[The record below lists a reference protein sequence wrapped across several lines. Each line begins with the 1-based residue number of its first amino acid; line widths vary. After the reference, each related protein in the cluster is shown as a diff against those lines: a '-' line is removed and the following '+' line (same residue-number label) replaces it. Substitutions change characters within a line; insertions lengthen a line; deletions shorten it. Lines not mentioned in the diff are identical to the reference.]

1 MKTVDDAE
9 KETEVL
15 NKQSVEENIKKET
28 SEEKA
33 REDVSGK
40 ENKGKFGKIIKR
52 IAVIAGVLFVI
63 ALAFW
68 VAGRL
73 SISVVLA
80 GEPECTLEFGEYY
93 IEKGA
98 TAKFGGRWIFPQE
111 RQLKVTRTGDVDTA
125 KVGTYHLTYHA
136 NYLMFASSAVRT
148 VHVIDTKAPEIRLIT
163 IEGSYTIP
171 GEAYEEEGYTAYDNA
186 DGDITDR
193 VKSYEEDG
201 IVYYSVTDSSGN
213 KAETQ
218 RVIYYHDPVPPEITL
233 WGDTVVTLEAGESF
247 TDPGFNV
254 IDNLDG
260 DLSSLV
266 TVTNNVDPYLPGE
279 YTVDYTVEDSDHNVT
294 TVSRKVV
301 VKTVR
306 QSDGVT
312 AGDHN
317 IYLTF
322 DDGPGKFT
330 QQLLDTL
337 EKYNVK
343 ATFFVVSGGNNSLIA
358 KEAAAGHSVGVHSA
372 THKYK
377 EIYAS
382 EDAYFA
388 DLQKMNDIIKEQ
400 TGSYTKLVRFPGGS
414 SNTVSKFNPGI
425 MTRLAEA
432 LGEKG
437 YQYFDWNVD
446 SNDAGG
452 SNTPGEVFDNVIK
465 GVKGRK
471 NSVVLMHDIKGYSV
485 EAVERIVVW
494 GIVNGYTFLPLDVNS
509 PSAHHGIKN

>member
-1 MKTVDDAE
+1 MKTLEDAE
-9 KETEVL
+9 KETEVKE
-15 NKQSVEENIKKET
+15 KQSEQANSEAEKN
-28 SEEKA
+28 SEE
-33 REDVSGK
+33 VSSEK
-40 ENKGKFGKIIKR
+40 ENKGKLGRILKR
-52 IAVIAGVLFVI
+52 VAITMGVLLVI
-63 ALAFW
+63 ALVFW
-68 VAGRL
+68 IAGRL
-73 SISVVLA
+73 SISVELI
-80 GEPECTLEFGEYY
+80 GDPECTVEFGENYV
-93 IEKGA
+93 EAGA

-111 RQLKVTRTGDVDTA
+111 KELKVTRSGSVNTE
-125 KVGTYHLTYHA
+125 KVGTYHLMYHA
-136 NYLMFASSAVRT
+136 NYLVFASSAMRT
-148 VHVIDTKAPEIRLIT
+148 VHVVDTKPPVIRLIT
-163 IEGSYTIP
+163 VEGAYTIP
-171 GEAYEEEGYTAYDNA
+171 GEAYEEEGFTAYDNA

-193 VKSYEEDG
+193 VKSHEEDG

-218 RVIYYHDPVPPEITL
+218 RVIFYHDPVPPEITL
-233 WGDTVVTLEAGESF
+233 WGDSIISLDAGESF
-247 TDPGFNV
+247 TDPGFNA
-254 IDNLDG
+254 IDNRDG
-260 DLSSLV
+260 DLSHLV
-266 TVTNNVDPYLPGE
+266 TVTNNVDPYKPGE
-279 YTVDYTVEDSDHNVT
+279 YIVDYTVEDSDHNVT

-306 QSDGVT
+306 QADGVT

-330 QQLLDTL
+330 QQLLDIL

-343 ATFFVVSGGNNSLIA
+343 VTFFVVNTDRKSLIA
-358 KEAAAGHSVGVHSA
+358 KEAAGGHSVGIHSA
-372 THKYK
+372 THDYK
-377 EIYAS
+377 KIYAS

-414 SNTVSKFNPGI
+414 SNTVSKFNAGI
-425 MTRLAEA
+425 MSRLAQA

-452 SNTPGEVFDNVIK
+452 SNTPEQVFENVIK

-485 EAVERIVVW
+485 EAIERIVVW
-494 GIVNGYTFLPLDVNS
+494 GIVNGYTFLPLDENS
-509 PSAHHGIKN
+509 PTAHHGIKN